1 MRLTWG
7 GLGGPI
13 WVVAAVMVVTAVTE
27 PLGWLLEGRYRLR
40 DRIATGGMGEVW
52 RARDLVLGRPV
63 AVKLLRPG
71 YADHEGLA
79 RFRAEA
85 RQAGSLSHPGIAR
98 VYDYCEADP
107 PYPPYLVMELVDGP
121 SLARLLEDGPV
132 GPAWTMSLIA
142 QAARA
147 LAAAHAAGLV
157 HRDIKPGNLLVSCG
171 GQVKITDFG
180 IARKVGSAALT
191 RPGVLMG
198 TAAYLAPE
206 RASGASAGPA
216 ADLYA
221 LGIVAYQCLTG
232 RLPFHGEPLAVALA
246 HQQQPLPPLPP
257 TLPAAVAAL
266 VTGLTAKDP
275 AARPASADEVA
286 ERAERVRATLTATA
300 ATPHN
305 LSACARAAA
314 GTDIT
319 SPAGPPPGRRTEGGT
334 RQRRQSRRSSAR
346 LPVRVA
352 LALAAIAAIA
362 ATGWMVARGQGPASP
377 HRPTSL
383 ASATQHPSPR
393 ANHGTHRAVP
403 ARRRGASAAQ
413 APGQDRQSAAS
424 SKPPT
429 PSAAPTPSRRAT
441 PTQSPTPTGSSTPA
455 GSSTPTG
462 NPTPAGSPSPTA
474 TSTPTGSPTPS
485 VTLTSTGSGTLTN
498 TPTTSRTLTAAPSAS
513 VSPTSSPAVGAA

>member
-1 MRLTWG
+1 MRSTWG
-7 GLGGPI
+7 GLGGLV

-27 PLGWLLEGRYRLR
+27 PLGWLLEGRYQLR

-147 LAAAHAAGLV
+147 LAAAHAADLV

-266 VTGLTAKDP
+266 VTDLTAKDP

-286 ERAERVRATLTATA
+286 ERAEHVRATLTATA
-300 ATPHN
+300 ATPHH
-305 LSACARAAA
+305 LSARARAATV
-314 GTDIT
+314 TDIT
-319 SPAGPPPGRRTEGGT
+319 SPAGPPPGRHTEGGT
-334 RQRRQSRRSSAR
+334 RQRRQSRRSGAR
-346 LPVRVA
+346 LPVRAA
-352 LALAAIAAIA
+352 LALAAIAALAVAAIA
-362 ATGWMVARGQGPASP
+362 AMGWMLPRGQGPASP
-377 HRPTSL
+377 YRPTSP
-383 ASATQHPSPR
+383 ASVTQQSSPR

-403 ARRRGASAAQ
+403 ARRRGGSAAQ

-429 PSAAPTPSRRAT
+429 PSATPTPSRRAT
-441 PTQSPTPTGSSTPA
+441 PTQSPTPTG
-455 GSSTPTG
+455 
-462 NPTPAGSPSPTA
+462 NPTPA
-474 TSTPTGSPTPS
+474 GSPTPS

-498 TPTTSRTLTAAPSAS
+498 TPTTNTPTTSGTLTAVPSAS
-513 VSPTSSPAVGAA
+513 VSPTSSPAAGAA

>member
-1 MRLTWG
+1 MGWVSRPD
-7 GLGGPI
+7 LGR
-13 WVVAAVMVVTAVTE
+13 AAVMVVTAVTE
-27 PLGWLLEGRYRLR
+27 PPGRLLEGRYRLG

-52 RARDLVLGRPV
+52 RARDLVLDRPV

-85 RQAGSLSHPGIAR
+85 RHAGSLSHPGIAR

-132 GPAWTMSLIA
+132 GPARTMSLIA

-157 HRDIKPGNLLVSCG
+157 HRDIKPGNLLVSRS

-180 IARKVGSAALT
+180 IARTAGSAALT

-246 HQQQPLPPLPP
+246 HQEQPLPPLPP

-266 VTGLTAKDP
+266 VTDLTAKDP
-275 AARPASADEVA
+275 AARPASAGEVA
-286 ERAERVRATLTATA
+286 ERAEHVRATLTATA

-305 LSACARAAA
+305 LPTRARVAA

-334 RQRRQSRRSSAR
+334 RQPAPKPAHQRRQNRRASAG
-346 LPVRVA
+346 LPVRAA

-362 ATGWMVARGQGPASP
+362 ATGWMMARVQGPASP
-377 HRPTSL
+377 HRPTSP
-383 ASATQHPSPR
+383 ASATQQPSPR
-393 ANHGTHRAVP
+393 ASHGTHRAVP

-424 SKPPT
+424 SSRPRQARRRHRAGAP
-429 PSAAPTPSRRAT
+429 APTG
-441 PTQSPTPTGSSTPA
+441 SPTPTR
-455 GSSTPTG
+455 
-462 NPTPAGSPSPTA
+462 NPTPAGSPTPSA

-485 VTLTSTGSGTLTN
+485 VTLHLDRERHADQDARQRAG
-498 TPTTSRTLTAAPSAS
+498 RRQRCQVRA
-513 VSPTSSPAVGAA
+513 

>member
-1 MRLTWG
+1 MSVSQCLAMRLTWG

-13 WVVAAVMVVTAVTE
+13 WVVAGAMVVTAVTE
-27 PLGWLLEGRYRLR
+27 PLGWLLEGRYRLD

-52 RARDLVLGRPV
+52 RARDLVLARPV

-71 YADHEGLA
+71 FTDHEGLA

-85 RQAGSLSHPGIAR
+85 QHAGSLSHPGIAR

-132 GPAWTMSLIA
+132 GPARTMSMIA

-147 LAAAHAAGLV
+147 LTAAHAAGLV
-157 HRDIKPGNLLVSCG
+157 HRDIKPGNVLVSRG

-180 IARKVGSAALT
+180 IARAVGSAALT

-206 RASGASAGPA
+206 RASGESAGPA

-232 RLPFHGEPLAVALA
+232 RAPFHGEPLAVALA

-257 TLPAAVAAL
+257 WVPAAVAAL
-266 VTGLTAKDP
+266 VADLTAKDP
-275 AARPASADEVA
+275 TARPASAGEVA
-286 ERAERVRATLTATA
+286 ERAELVRAALTATA
-300 ATPHN
+300 AIPHN
-305 LSACARAAA
+305 LPARARAVA

-334 RQRRQSRRSSAR
+334 RQRRQKRRSSAGR
-346 LPVRVA
+346 PVRAA

-362 ATGWMVARGQGPASP
+362 ATGWVMARGQGPTSP
-377 HRPTSL
+377 QQQPTSP
-383 ASATQHPSPR
+383 ASATQQPTPGAS
-393 ANHGTHRAVP
+393 HGTHRAVP
-403 ARRRGASAAQ
+403 VRGPGHASAAY

-429 PSAAPTPSRRAT
+429 PSATPTPSRSAI
-441 PTQSPTPTGSSTPA
+441 PTGSPAPARSTTPA
-455 GSSTPTG
+455 DT
-462 NPTPAGSPSPTA
+462 PSPTA

-485 VTLTSTGSGTLTN
+485 VTPTSTGSGTLTKA
-498 TPTTSRTLTAAPSAS
+498 PTTSGTSTAAPSVS
-513 VSPTSSPAVGAA
+513 VSPISSPAAGAA